1 MGGLSIKDAFPARS
15 EDAELLMFLFSEFLG
30 VGFLGSG
37 GFNGLGLVG
46 TLAGIDVAVRVFDV
60 RVFAQL
66 GEVGAEGGL
75 QFLVIERILNFG
87 KDILQRRNAG
97 LLVIHDFQGHVSL
110 FGVNHACDIA
120 GLLVE
125 GFVFDGL
132 CQLSALE
139 HAKCAPVGGGGAVRI
154 FLRNVLEIGA
164 IVNLLEEIVCLGF
177 GGGESC
183 GIGSLFRGFI
193 DGRLGGRG

>member
-30 VGFLGSG
+30 VGFLGSS
-37 GFNGLGLVG
+37 GFNRLRLVG

-60 RVFAQL
+60 GVFAQL
-66 GEVGAEGGL
+66 GEVGAQRGL
-75 QFLVIERILNFG
+75 QFLVIKSILNFG
-87 KDILQRRNAG
+87 KYVLQGRNAG
-97 LLVIHDFQGHVSL
+97 LLVVHDFQDHVSL
-110 FGVNHACDIA
+110 FGVNHAGDIT

-139 HAKCAPVGGGGAVRI
+139 HAKRATVGGGGTVRI
-154 FLRNVLEIGA
+154 FLRDVLEIGA
-164 IVNLLEEIVCLGF
+164 IVNLLEEIVGLGF
-177 GGGESC
+177 GGGETC

-193 DGRLGGRG
+193 DGSLGGRG